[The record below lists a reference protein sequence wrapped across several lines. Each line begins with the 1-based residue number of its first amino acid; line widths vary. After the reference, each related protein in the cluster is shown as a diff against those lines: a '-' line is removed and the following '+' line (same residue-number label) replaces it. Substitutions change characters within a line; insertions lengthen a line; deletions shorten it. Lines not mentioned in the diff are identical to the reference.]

1 MVMEASIMFPESHVT
16 RLNIE
21 TVAIISCLFGSHPRE
36 SRDPELLWLLILQ
49 KKLIRIKFP

>member
-1 MVMEASIMFPESHVT
+1 MEASIMFPESHVT

-36 SRDPELLWLLILQ
+36 SRDPEILWLLILQ